1 MLIPNPILFGPTPAG
16 GAVLPVTA
24 DRGGLAGY
32 VLLGQLGPPATVEV
46 SAGGGWTPLTYPHTL
61 TASEQLRLT
70 RTDLSSLMTTLLML
84 APVDDGPLPS
94 VPPPAPA
101 PFSVQ
106 ADPDGYQLITN
117 AEVTTDPEGYQTIQS
132 AVAAADAAGYQTVE
146 RSTT

>member
-61 TASEQLRLT
+61 TTSEQLRLT
-70 RTDLSSLMTTLLML
+70 RTDLSALMTTLLML
-84 APVDDGPLPS
+84 APVDDGPLPAVTPS
-94 VPPPAPA
+94 GPT
-101 PFSVQ
+101 PFGVQ

-117 AEVTTDPEGYQTIQS
+117 AEVVTDPEGYQTITN
-132 AVAAADAAGYQTVE
+132 AAATAAANGYETVE
-146 RSTT
+146 RS